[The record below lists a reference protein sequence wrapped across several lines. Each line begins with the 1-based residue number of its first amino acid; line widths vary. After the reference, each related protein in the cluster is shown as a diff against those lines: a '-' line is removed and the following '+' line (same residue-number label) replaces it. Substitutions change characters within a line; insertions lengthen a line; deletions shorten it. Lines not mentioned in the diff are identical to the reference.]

1 MKPFYKHMALGFR
14 STHARAHACAQTIN
28 MLVNKEFHIKD
39 HENMNGTAVN
49 HRLVTAMDTQE

>member
-14 STHARAHACAQTIN
+14 STHTHTID
-28 MLVNKEFHIKD
+28 MLVNKEFHVKE